1 MKTMSAEV
9 LALWDFDDPAES
21 RAKFE
26 AAAEGETDPARRLV
40 WLTQVARAH
49 GLAGEYAEAH
59 AVLDGLEDNGHVAAG
74 GERAQADSGHVAAGS
89 GQAQAGSGHVA
100 AGGERAQADSGHV
113 AAGGE
118 RAQAG
123 SGHVAAGSGQAQAG
137 SGRVALER
145 GRVLR
150 SSGDV
155 AGSVPLFR
163 KAFDDS
169 MAAGERGLAADAAHM
184 LALVLPEEHEEWAGR
199 GLEVAEGRDDPLAWS
214 MTGALLNNLGWKL
227 ADEER
232 WAEAYELFDR
242 AVGARE
248 RVAETVASKGTAESL
263 HVARWCRA
271 RAARALGRHEEA
283 LAELR
288 ALDQSDPYVQ
298 EEISLLS

>member
-59 AVLDGLEDNGHVAAG
+59 AVLDGLEDN
-74 GERAQADSGHVAAGS
+74 
-89 GQAQAGSGHVA
+89 GHVA